1 MAATPFLG
9 QILKG
14 RRGLYPLTKQLQDC
28 VWLAMLSLFGIL
40 SLSIL
45 TIHSNEHHETVI
57 AKSVRHFRLQNER
70 DILLRFQDRTPCIR
84 PLIEELGDSTVP
96 PTLILKHLDNDAL
109 RASNKQRL
117 TRLEL
122 KYVAKRV
129 LEALSVLHDE
139 GFVHTHIKPS
149 NVRFWKHSS
158 QGLSLCTTWRPHWH
172 AYL

>member
-1 MAATPFLG
+1 
-9 QILKG
+9 
-14 RRGLYPLTKQLQDC
+14 
-28 VWLAMLSLFGIL
+28 MLSLFGIL

-45 TIHSNEHHETVI
+45 TIHSNEHQETVI

-117 TRLEL
+117 TRLEV

-139 GFVHTHIKPS
+139 GFVHTRMLRLFRFSTLRVLLMGRVIDIKPS
-149 NVRFWKHSS
+149 NVLVNYGHGDVRF
-158 QGLSLCTTWRPHWH
+158 TDV
-172 AYL
+172 